1 MMTVDPFWKIKNMY
15 TGFHRVERQI
25 ANYILEHADMIAD
38 KSMTEIA
45 EAVHVAPSSV
55 IRFSKI
61 LGYEG
66 YREMRLALAKHAA
79 VKDRSA
85 VFANIEASD
94 TPQALTEKVFYQSME
109 ALQSTLSLLSMD
121 AMTQA
126 VDMLD
131 QSSELLFIG
140 VGSSAPLAEDMAYR
154 LHRVGFPA
162 SAVTDS
168 HMSRIYSSMLSSDSV
183 AVGISHTG
191 RSKETVL
198 SMEAAKQAGAKTI
211 SVTSFLNSPLTSIC
225 DVNLV
230 IVSSETAVL
239 NEAISSR
246 IAQIAVLDSLYV
258 GLAMRHCDE
267 VTARVQNMNR
277 ILEDMRLE
285 P

>member
-1 MMTVDPFWKIKNMY
+1 MMFDPFWKINNMY
-15 TGFHRVERQI
+15 AGFHRVEKRI
-25 ANYILEHADMIAD
+25 ADYILAHSDTIAD
-38 KSMTEIA
+38 RSMTEIA
-45 EAVHVAPSSV
+45 EAVHAAPSSV

-66 YREMRLALAKHAA
+66 YQEMRLAFAKHTS
-79 VKDRSA
+79 VKSSSA
-85 VFANIEASD
+85 VFANIEATD
-94 TPQALTEKVFYQSME
+94 TPKALTEKVFHQSIE

-121 AMTQA
+121 AVTQA
-126 VDMLD
+126 IDMLD
-131 QSSELLFIG
+131 QSSNLLFIG
-140 VGSSAPLAEDMAYR
+140 VGSSAPLAEDIAYR

-162 SAVTDS
+162 SAVTDP
-168 HMSRIYSSMLSSDSV
+168 HMSRIYSSMLTPDCT
-183 AVGISHTG
+183 AIGISHTG
-191 RSKETVL
+191 RSSETVS
-198 SMEAAKQAGAKTI
+198 SMETAKRAGAKTI
-211 SVTSFLNSPLTSIC
+211 SVTSFLNSPLTDIC

-267 VTARVQNMNR
+267 VAERIQNMNC
-277 ILEDMRLE
+277 ILEEMRLA